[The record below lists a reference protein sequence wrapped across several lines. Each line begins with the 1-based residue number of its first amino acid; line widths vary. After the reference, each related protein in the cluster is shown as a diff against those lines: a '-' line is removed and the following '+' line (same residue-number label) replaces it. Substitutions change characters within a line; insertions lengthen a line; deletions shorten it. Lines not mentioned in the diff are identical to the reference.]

1 MWKQEQA
8 LRMTETTGARL
19 ADLDRAINAIHYE
32 PSICTEEDLERL
44 EEISKLIEKATR
56 LAEEIARF
64 E

>member
-1 MWKQEQA
+1 MWKMEIA
-8 LRMTETTGARL
+8 LRQTETTGARL

-44 EEISKLIEKATR
+44 EEIEKLIEKATR